1 MKTKNNLYNRIKVK
15 YSVIPLLYCALL
27 TMTIL
32 LTGCDDQ
39 IMNWGKPDGRTG
51 VTSAEIPLA
60 VKEALANYDVI
71 KKYAAENH
79 PNMLVGLGVGKDIY
93 MGEDGRHDLAAGN
106 FQMITW
112 GNAMKHDAVVGNTG
126 ALNFTNLDP
135 ALDALKQDDVLLYG
149 HNFFWHTQQNQTYL
163 KSVIKPTLVVESD
176 SDIKNMLGG
185 DDSDFDGGT
194 TGSWG
199 SWGNSSSKNVD
210 TGYQSAYS
218 MHLTN
223 PSDANFWSAQC
234 AYTFDVPLAKDVE
247 YTIRFKAKSSSPA
260 GQLQFQYQNSST
272 YGSQGGYNTF
282 DVGTSW
288 ATYEYTFTI
297 TDYDDVDRII
307 FNFGKVGAEYWI
319 DSIEFGEK
327 QDNPMNYLISND
339 FEDGTTNGWG
349 SWGNSSSKDVADEGY
364 NSSHSMHLTN
374 PSDANFWSAQCAYT
388 FDTPLSKDVEYTVRF
403 KAKSSSDAGQL
414 QFQYQN
420 SSTYGSQGGY
430 NTFDV
435 GTSWTTYEYSFT
447 ITDYDDVDRIILNFG
462 KVGAEYWIDDFE
474 FGTLAPTEPM
484 NNILTGDD
492 SDFEGGSTGGW
503 GSWGNSSTKDVADE
517 GHSGSH
523 SMHLTNPSDA
533 NFWSAQCAYT
543 FDDPLPQNK
552 KMIIQFYAK
561 SSSAAGQLQ
570 FQYQNSST
578 YGSQGGYNTFDVGTD
593 WILCEHEFTITDY
606 DDVNRIILNFGQ
618 VGAEYWI
625 DDINFGEAKD
635 QSTAAA
641 KRRALRRKAKSYYV
655 IKSADEKREAL
666 LEAMENWVKGMA
678 EHLNEKGIVPAG
690 YDVINEA
697 ITDGDNKVR
706 GVDGVFGGS
715 WSDDDG
721 THYDS
726 APTEDETGGLSLN
739 WGSGHFYWGYYVPDY
754 AVKAFEFAR
763 QYLPA
768 DTKLFYNDYNLDTS
782 DGKRAAAIKF
792 VQDIDK
798 AHGSAIVD
806 GIGTQMHVTL
816 SGTSDDEDNNA
827 EKVSEL
833 RAKVDKQFKEL
844 AATGKLVRVTELDI
858 SLGTSSPSAAQYKA
872 QSDAYKTIFES
883 YFENVP
889 QAQQSGITIWSLTD
903 ADDEHEYWL
912 KGEKPNLFDASF
924 LRKWAYKGVC
934 DALAG
939 EDLGLQYGG
948 DAYKAYYEN
957 QNVSS
962 TVE

>member
-282 DVGTSW
+282 DVGT
-288 ATYEYTFTI
+288 
-297 TDYDDVDRII
+297 
-307 FNFGKVGAEYWI
+307 
-319 DSIEFGEK
+319 
-327 QDNPMNYLISND
+327 
-339 FEDGTTNGWG
+339 
-349 SWGNSSSKDVADEGY
+349 
-364 NSSHSMHLTN
+364 
-374 PSDANFWSAQCAYT
+374 
-388 FDTPLSKDVEYTVRF
+388 
-403 KAKSSSDAGQL
+403 
-414 QFQYQN
+414 
-420 SSTYGSQGGY
+420 
-430 NTFDV
+430 
-435 GTSWTTYEYSFT
+435 
-447 ITDYDDVDRIILNFG
+447 
-462 KVGAEYWIDDFE
+462 
-474 FGTLAPTEPM
+474 
-484 NNILTGDD
+484 
-492 SDFEGGSTGGW
+492 
-503 GSWGNSSTKDVADE
+503 
-517 GHSGSH
+517 
-523 SMHLTNPSDA
+523 
-533 NFWSAQCAYT
+533 
-543 FDDPLPQNK
+543 
-552 KMIIQFYAK
+552 
-561 SSSAAGQLQ
+561 
-570 FQYQNSST
+570 
-578 YGSQGGYNTFDVGTD
+578 D

-625 DDINFGEAKD
+625 DDIKFGEAKD